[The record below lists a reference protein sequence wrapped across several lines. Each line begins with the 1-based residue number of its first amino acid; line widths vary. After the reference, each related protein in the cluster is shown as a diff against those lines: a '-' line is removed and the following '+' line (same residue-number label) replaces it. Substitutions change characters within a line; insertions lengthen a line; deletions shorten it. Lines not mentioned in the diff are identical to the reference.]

1 MTLSDHP
8 LDEQLEAALDAA
20 TDESARYHIRQA
32 LQIQLLER
40 ELPDEEL
47 SA

>member
-1 MTLSDHP
+1 MALSDHP

-32 LQIQLLER
+32 LQIQRLER
-40 ELPDEEL
+40 ELPDDEVP
-47 SA
+47 A